1 MTRDNNTLIFEAV
14 GTTYTPA
21 EIHALAATLA
31 TPEQITARAAAMAEA
46 TGTGT
51 ADDYIDTAE
60 QATVADSLHTY
71 NTWKAQGLQVKRGQ
85 KATISAMLWRWTDK
99 PPKAQRSDNGDDAPD
114 PHYYMKRCYL
124 FTAAQVERPAP
135 VHVKTPD
142 EIAARNAELAA
153 ARKARK
159 AAQQAAATTAPALQA
174 EFLNWDPAEV
184 KAELDRRNAENDH
197 AFVDQVM
204 ADVERITATTPSKPA
219 AAAAV
224 VEHHTLH
231 DDAPTMDPVQLDFA
245 SLAAQVL
252 A

>member
-1 MTRDNNTLIFEAV
+1 MPRDNNTLIFEAV
-14 GTTYTPA
+14 GITYTPA
-21 EIHALAATLA
+21 EIHAIAATLA

-51 ADDYIDTAE
+51 AADYIDTAE
-60 QATVADSLHTY
+60 QATIADSLHTY

-99 PPKAQRSDNGDDAPD
+99 PPKAQRSDSGDDAPD

-135 VHVKTPD
+135 VHIKTPE

-159 AAQQAAATTAPALQA
+159 AAQQATATTAPAA
-174 EFLNWDPAEV
+174 PTVPAP
-184 KAELDRRNAENDH
+184 AP
-197 AFVDQVM
+197 
-204 ADVERITATTPSKPA
+204 TPESSKPA
-219 AAAAV
+219 AVVAV

-231 DDAPTMDPVQLDFA
+231 DDAPAPEPVQLDFA
-245 SLAAQVL
+245 SIAAQVL

>member
-31 TPEQITARAAAMAEA
+31 TPEQITARAAAMAAA
-46 TGTGT
+46 TGNGT
-51 ADDYIDTAE
+51 AADYIDTAE
-60 QATVADSLHTY
+60 QATIADSLHTY

-99 PPKAQRSDNGDDAPD
+99 PSKARRDEAAAQGKDAAED
-114 PHYYMKRCYL
+114 AHYYMKRCYL

-135 VHVKTPD
+135 VHIKTPD

-159 AAQQAAATTAPALQA
+159 AAQQATATTAPAPTP
-174 EFLNWDPAEV
+174 E
-184 KAELDRRNAENDH
+184 
-197 AFVDQVM
+197 
-204 ADVERITATTPSKPA
+204 PSKPA
-219 AAAAV
+219 AVVAV
-224 VEHHTLH
+224 VEHHALH
-231 DDAPTMDPVQLDFA
+231 DDAPAPEPVQLDFA
-245 SLAAQVL
+245 TIAAQVL

>member
-14 GTTYTPA
+14 GITYTPA
-21 EIHALAATLA
+21 EIHAIAATLA
-31 TPEQITARAAAMAEA
+31 TPEQITARAAAMAES

-51 ADDYIDTAE
+51 TTDYIDTAE
-60 QATVADSLHTY
+60 QATIADSLHTY

-85 KATISAMLWRWTDK
+85 KATISVMLWRWTDK
-99 PPKAQRSDNGDDAPD
+99 PPKAQRSDSGDDAPD

-135 VHVKTPD
+135 VHVKTPE

-153 ARKARK
+153 ARKARR
-159 AAQQAAATTAPALQA
+159 AAQQTAATTTAP
-174 EFLNWDPAEV
+174 
-184 KAELDRRNAENDH
+184 
-197 AFVDQVM
+197 
-204 ADVERITATTPSKPA
+204 TTTPSKPA
-219 AAAAV
+219 VVAV

-231 DDAPTMDPVQLDFA
+231 DDTPASEPVQLDFA
-245 SLAAQVL
+245 TLAAQVL

>member
-51 ADDYIDTAE
+51 AADYIDTAE

-99 PPKAQRSDNGDDAPD
+99 PPKAQRSDSGDDAPD

-135 VHVKTPD
+135 VHVKTPE

-159 AAQQAAATTAPALQA
+159 AAQQAATAPAA
-174 EFLNWDPAEV
+174 PTVPDSAP
-184 KAELDRRNAENDH
+184 
-197 AFVDQVM
+197 
-204 ADVERITATTPSKPA
+204 TTTPSKPA
-219 AAAAV
+219 AVVAV

-231 DDAPTMDPVQLDFA
+231 DDAPAPEPVQLDFA
-245 SLAAQVL
+245 SIAAQVL

>member
-1 MTRDNNTLIFEAV
+1 M
-14 GTTYTPA
+14 
-21 EIHALAATLA
+21 AA
-31 TPEQITARAAAMAEA
+31 A

-51 ADDYIDTAE
+51 AADYIDTAE

-159 AAQQAAATTAPALQA
+159 AAQQAAATTAPAA
-174 EFLNWDPAEV
+174 PAVPE
-184 KAELDRRNAENDH
+184 AAP
-197 AFVDQVM
+197 
-204 ADVERITATTPSKPA
+204 ATTPSKPA
-219 AAAAV
+219 AVVAV

>member
-21 EIHALAATLA
+21 EIHAIAATLA

-51 ADDYIDTAE
+51 AADYIDTAE

-99 PPKAQRSDNGDDAPD
+99 PPKAQRSDSGDDAPD

-135 VHVKTPD
+135 VQSPP
-142 EIAARNAELAA
+142 ARVAWIETGLIRAGRR
-153 ARKARK
+153 RK
-159 AAQQAAATTAPALQA
+159 
-174 EFLNWDPAEV
+174 
-184 KAELDRRNAENDH
+184 RRRH
-197 AFVDQVM
+197 P
-204 ADVERITATTPSKPA
+204 RGWRG
-219 AAAAV
+219 
-224 VEHHTLH
+224 
-231 DDAPTMDPVQLDFA
+231 
-245 SLAAQVL
+245 
-252 A
+252 

>member
-1 MTRDNNTLIFEAV
+1 
-14 GTTYTPA
+14 
-21 EIHALAATLA
+21 
-31 TPEQITARAAAMAEA
+31 
-46 TGTGT
+46 
-51 ADDYIDTAE
+51 
-60 QATVADSLHTY
+60 
-71 NTWKAQGLQVKRGQ
+71 
-85 KATISAMLWRWTDK
+85 
-99 PPKAQRSDNGDDAPD
+99 
-114 PHYYMKRCYL
+114 MKRCYL

-159 AAQQAAATTAPALQA
+159 AAQQAAATTAPAAQA
-174 EFLNWDPAEV
+174 DFLNWDPAEV

-219 AAAAV
+219 AVAV

-231 DDAPTMDPVQLDFA
+231 DDAPTPEPVQLDFA